1 MSSLKWTRK
10 ESGHYVSG
18 TWHVKGAGTNWD
30 LYNGRK
36 HIAPGKSKKECQQL
50 AENPPAADPDD
61 DDATPAERGTGH
73 KPKGAVKLDDLHG
86 VMTSLYLEMTHITTS
101 VTENAHYNKKLSESI
116 DKLTNAVLILGK
128 HVAKLNTEK
137 KNA

>member
-1 MSSLKWTRK
+1 M
-10 ESGHYVSG
+10 SG
-18 TWHVKGAGTNWD
+18 TWHVKGAGTSWD

-36 HIAPGKSKKECQQL
+36 HIASGKSKKQCQQI
-50 AENPPAADPDD
+50 AEDPPAADPED

-86 VMTSLYLEMTHITTS
+86 VMCSLYLEMTNLSTS
-101 VTENAHYNKKLSESI
+101 VVQLAHYIKEEAEAKN
-116 DKLTNAVLILGK
+116 KLTNAVLILGK
-128 HVAKLNTEK
+128 HVAKLEK